1 MKTAIL
7 TSFATLIVT
16 GSVMT
21 SVEEEGPVSFA
32 PAVFMA
38 WGPAES
44 QSSTTS
50 SPPAAHGDRQRPAL
64 ADDDDEALAARDGC
78 VDEVRS
84 QHCVV
89 LHSER
94 NDRRRGRNHS
104 RSARFCRREEHTSC
118 SSG

>member
-38 WGPAES
+38 WGPAEY
-44 QSSTTS
+44 TVVHDVLA
-50 SPPAAHGDRQRPAL
+50 PPLRTATA
-64 ADDDDEALAARDGC
+64 
-78 VDEVRS
+78 
-84 QHCVV
+84 
-89 LHSER
+89 
-94 NDRRRGRNHS
+94 
-104 RSARFCRREEHTSC
+104 SARRWPTMTTRRLRRVTVV
-118 SSG
+118 